1 MGNPALAG
9 NMVDF
14 TAARNGAAKDKP
26 PEKAVASD
34 KGKQADKAKDA
45 AKSRRGRPPK
55 VDEPAPDRDKPQPW
69 DKISQSKP
77 SAGKAAL
84 ATAKAPTA
92 TEQPLAPRDAPV
104 A

>member
-55 VDEPAPDRDKPQPW
+55 VDEPAPDRAKPQPW

-77 SAGKAAL
+77 PAGKAAL